1 MIVCATDL
9 SASARAATAVA
20 SWLARRFQ
28 DSLLLLH
35 VIEPIPA
42 VPDVLAMRAEWL
54 VEMRAA
60 AEAELEKVAHELRS
74 EGVRVEVRVVVGE
87 VAALI
92 LQHAQEGEARFIT
105 IGTHGRKGAAR
116 LFLGSV
122 AERVSADARCPVIV
136 TREAAAPAT
145 HWPATRPLNLAVAT
159 DGSSLGQAALDW
171 VGELRRTIACDV
183 TVVRI
188 YSPAREAARYGLD
201 DPWVGRQ
208 GNPEVAALVERDTRR
223 ALRALPGP
231 GAARIRLVA
240 ALTDPADELAIELT
254 LLQPDAV
261 VIGVGQHR
269 PTWPDLPMSAVLRS
283 APVPVICVGHRAQ
296 SATAIPEVRSVLV
309 PTDFS
314 EPSSRAL
321 SMAYALLRPRGGRVE
336 LCTVHERGPAV
347 EGADLRLALPLDDQH
362 RDQLEARLRAM
373 AAADAEATGIV
384 TRPSVIE
391 GRRAPEAIVRAAER
405 LGVDLIVMASH
416 GRSGLQRALLGSVAE
431 EVARQSPKPVLI
443 VHGRDGSQG

>member
-1 MIVCATDL
+1 MILCATDL

-20 SWLARRFQ
+20 SWLARRF
-28 DSLLLLH
+28 DESILLLH

-42 VPDVLAMRAEWL
+42 VPDVMAMRADWL
-54 VEMRAA
+54 HEMRLAA
-60 AEAELEKVAHELRS
+60 QAEVEKVARELRS
-74 EGVRVEVRVVVGE
+74 DGLRVEVRVIVGE
-87 VAALI
+87 VAAAI
-92 LQHAQEGEARFIT
+92 LQHAREGEARFIT

-122 AERVSADARCPVIV
+122 AERVSADAHCPVIV

-159 DGSSLGQAALDW
+159 DGSSVGQAALDW

-183 TVVRI
+183 TVVRV
-188 YSPAREAARYGLD
+188 YSPSREAARYGIA
-201 DPWVGRQ
+201 DPWVERQ
-208 GNPEVAALVERDTRR
+208 GNPDVAALVERDSRR
-223 ALRALPGP
+223 GLRGMPGS
-231 GAARIRLVA
+231 GDVRIRLVA
-240 ALTDPADELAIELT
+240 ALTDPADELAVELT

-261 VIGVGQHR
+261 VLGMGKHR
-269 PTWPDLPMSAVLRS
+269 GTWPDLPVSAVLRS
-283 APVPVICVGHRAQ
+283 SPVPVICVAHGAQ
-296 SATAIPEVRSVLV
+296 SAPAIPEVRSVLV

-321 SMAYALLRPRGGRVE
+321 SMAYALLRARGGRVE

-347 EGADLRLALPLDDQH
+347 EGPGIRLALPLDDQE
-362 RDQLEARLRAM
+362 REQVEARLRAL
-373 AAADAEATGIV
+373 AAIDAETTGIV

-391 GRRAPEAIVRAAER
+391 GLRTPEAIVQAAER

-416 GRSGLQRALLGSVAE
+416 GRSGLKRVLLGSVAE

-443 VHGRDGSQG
+443 VHGRDGTQG

>member
-1 MIVCATDL
+1 MILCATDL
-9 SASARAATAVA
+9 SPSARAATAVA

-28 DSLLLLH
+28 EPLLLLH

-42 VPDVLAMRAEWL
+42 VPDVLALRAEWL
-54 VEMRAA
+54 AEMRGA
-60 AEAELEKVAHELRS
+60 AEAELEKVAHELRKD
-74 EGVRVEVRVVVGE
+74 GVRVEVRVIAGD
-87 VAALI
+87 VASLI
-92 LQHAQEGEARFIT
+92 LQHAQEGGARFIT
-105 IGTHGRKGAAR
+105 LGTHGRKGAAR

-159 DGSSLGQAALDW
+159 DGSSLGEAALAW

-183 TVVRI
+183 TVVRL
-188 YSPAREAARYGLD
+188 YSPSREAARYGLD

-208 GNPEVAALVERDTRR
+208 AHPEVVALVEREARR
-223 ALRALPGP
+223 GLQVLPGS
-231 GAARIRLVA
+231 GEARIRLVA
-240 ALTDPADELAIELT
+240 ALTDPAEELALELT

-261 VIGVGQHR
+261 VVGVGQQR
-269 PTWPDLPMSAVLRS
+269 ATWPDLPVSAVLQS
-283 APVPVICVGHRAQ
+283 APVPVICVAVGTQPAP
-296 SATAIPEVRSVLV
+296 SIPEVRSVLV

-314 EPSSRAL
+314 GPSSRAL

-336 LCTVHERGPAV
+336 LCTVHERGPAI
-347 EGADLRLALPLDDQH
+347 EGADLRLALPLDDQQREH
-362 RDQLEARLRAM
+362 LEARLRTL
-373 AAADAEATGIV
+373 AAADGHATGII

-391 GRRAPEAIVRAAER
+391 GLRAPEAIVQAAER

-416 GRSGLQRALLGSVAE
+416 GRSGLKRALLGSVAE
-431 EVARQSPKPVLI
+431 EVARHSPKPVLI
-443 VHGRDGSQG
+443 VHGRDGSEG